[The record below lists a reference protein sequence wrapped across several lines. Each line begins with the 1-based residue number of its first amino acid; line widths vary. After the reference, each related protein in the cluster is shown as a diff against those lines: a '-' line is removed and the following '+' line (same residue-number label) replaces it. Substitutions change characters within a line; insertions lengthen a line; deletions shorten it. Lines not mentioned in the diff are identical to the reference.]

1 MRKIFYALAPTPK
14 PCLKEEAAWE
24 AAWDAWY
31 KVEKILVKLNYNIMF
46 SEARWLKEIP
56 DELNKVYA
64 EQAHWDQNL
73 KKTNEEILANKQA
86 INNIDKDRLVETPNY
101 YNYLYREKQSLEST
115 LAAIVKLSKTFD
127 KQITSLKQESKNE
140 IRNIIRSKAEQKI
153 QQEAIKPLLYRR
165 NYCFSLFNTCLI
177 NRNDP
182 APLMLNLN
190 SSFKE
195 IKQKIKTINK
205 KLISLDNKLKNL
217 NHGILSL
224 NVLNINKNLSD
235 EKIKFT
241 KELIVKLDNLKP
253 SFDVIYKK
261 AQNDLSSYQKE
272 RKIFIS
278 KIKTAEEKIKTIPDK
293 KKKLKAQISN
303 LINNFKKTPP
313 VI

>member
-1 MRKIFYALAPTPK
+1 MRKIFNALAPTPK
-14 PCLKEEAAWE
+14 PCLKEEAEWE

-31 KVEKILVKLNYNIMF
+31 KVEKILVKLNNDIMF

-56 DELNKVYA
+56 DELAKVTA
-64 EQAHWDQNL
+64 EKAHWAENL

-86 INNIDKDRLVETPNY
+86 INNIDKDVQKDLPNY
-101 YNYLYREKQSLEST
+101 YNNLYREKQSLEST

-127 KQITSLKQESKNE
+127 KQITSLKEENKNE

-153 QQEAIKPLLYRR
+153 QQEAIKPLLFRR
-165 NYCFSLFNTCLI
+165 NYYFALFNTCLI
-177 NRNDP
+177 NRNT
-182 APLMLNLN
+182 LSLSLN

-195 IKQKIKTINK
+195 IKQKIKTINR
-205 KLISLDNKLKNL
+205 KLISLDSKLKNL

-224 NVLNINKNLSD
+224 NVLNINKNLFD
-235 EKIKFT
+235 KKIKFT
-241 KELIVKLDNLKP
+241 KELIFKLDNLKP
-253 SFDVIYKK
+253 SFDVIYEK

-278 KIKTAEEKIKTIPDK
+278 KIKITEEKIKTIPDK

-303 LINNFKKTPP
+303 LINNFTKTPP